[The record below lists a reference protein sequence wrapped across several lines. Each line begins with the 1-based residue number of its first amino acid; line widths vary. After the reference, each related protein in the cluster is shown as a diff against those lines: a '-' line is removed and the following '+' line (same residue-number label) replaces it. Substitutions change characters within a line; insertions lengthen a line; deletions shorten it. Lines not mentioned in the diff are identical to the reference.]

1 MHPVGIFGRRK
12 QTAAT
17 EETEAAA
24 AEEQQ
29 AAPPEGQPGV
39 DRDWDREVDGPFDI
53 TEKPEPT
60 GVLDLGALKVPAA
73 KGMEMRLD
81 VEKGSG
87 RVVGVTLGAGGSHL
101 QLQAFAA
108 PRSQGLWTELRQE
121 IAESIRNTGGTA
133 EAVPGVLGTEL
144 RCRMPGRSADGR
156 TAFQPA
162 RFLGVDGPR
171 WFLRGVVHGPAAT
184 EEKVYRAVVGLMRAV
199 VVDRGAEPRPPREVL
214 ALQPPREVV
223 EAMAKRAEERRAAGD
238 GGGQAPS
245 TAPTAPGAPAPGPGP
260 QGGEQG

>member
-1 MHPVGIFGRRK
+1 MHSVGIFGRRK
-12 QTAAT
+12 QTPPSEHVEDT
-17 EETEAAA
+17 ER
-24 AEEQQ
+24 EEQQ
-29 AAPPEGQPGV
+29 DAAPEGQPGV

-81 VEKGSG
+81 VEKDSG

-108 PRSQGLWTELRQE
+108 PRSQGLWAELRQE
-121 IAESIRNTGGTA
+121 IAEGIRDTGGTA

-171 WFLRGVVHGPAAT
+171 WFLRGVIHGPAAS

-214 ALQPPREVV
+214 TLQPPREVV
-223 EAMAKRAEERRAAGD
+223 EAMAKRAEERRAGAGS
-238 GGGQAPS
+238 GGG
-245 TAPTAPGAPAPGPGP
+245 TAPAAPGTPAPAPGRP
-260 QGGEQG
+260 GGEPA